1 MDWYCIFNGCCI
13 GKRGTSGAGIGL
25 RGTQNNS
32 IALSRL
38 ADTSE
43 LFITNNG
50 KFVAE
55 DTGCFFIALDTFT
68 HTLP

>member
-43 LFITNNG
+43 PFITNNG

>member
-1 MDWYCIFNGCCI
+1 MALC
-13 GKRGTSGAGIGL
+13 GKREILGAGTGL
-25 RGTQNNS
+25 SGSQNNS
-32 IALSRL
+32 IALGRL

-43 LFITNNG
+43 PFITNNG

-68 HTLP
+68 HALS